1 METFEFNGEWLP
13 QNIVDIDNTGNFAL
27 EAQNDLGMFWFLIVR
42 TLLGNSEILSFGPI
56 DIDSDKPLDSYECSY
71 NNDEYNER
79 KLNKTIRLWLND
91 RVKHLIDARP
101 IEISEAL
108 SHMPDMHT
116 FMTTSVLDIIGEE

>member
-13 QNIVDIDNTGNFAL
+13 QNLVDIDNTGNFAL
-27 EAQNDLGMFWFLIVR
+27 EAQNDLGMFWFLVVR
-42 TLLGNSEILSFGPI
+42 TLLGNSEVLSFGPI
-56 DIDSDKPLDSYECSY
+56 DIDSDEPLSSYECSY
-71 NNDEYNER
+71 NTDEYNER

-101 IEISEAL
+101 VEISEAL

-116 FMTTSVLDIIGEE
+116 FMTKSVLDIIGEE